1 MPFDLHCR
9 YALLTYSQCGDLD
22 PFEVSNALSTLG
34 AECII
39 GRELH
44 GDGGTHLHA
53 FLDFGRK
60 RRFRNQATFD
70 VHGCHPNI
78 VRSRGQPWD
87 GYDYAIKDGDVVAGG
102 LARPEQPTVSGHSR
116 KERWADII
124 TAGTR
129 DEFFARVRELDP
141 ERLVTC
147 FTQIC
152 KFADWEYAEAPEEYC
167 TPAGTFD
174 LGGYPELVEWN
185 DRRPVG
191 NELSGKLP

>member
-9 YALLTYSQCGDLD
+9 YVLLTYAQCGDLD
-22 PFEVSNALSTLG
+22 PFEVSNAISAIG

-39 GRELH
+39 GRESH
-44 GDGGTHLHA
+44 ADGGTHLHA

-70 VHGCHPNI
+70 VLGRHPNI
-78 VRSRGQPWD
+78 VRSRGTPWD

-102 LARPEQPTVSGHSR
+102 LERPERPAVSGGKR
-116 KERWADII
+116 TERWAEILL
-124 TAGTR
+124 AETR
-129 DEFFARVRELDP
+129 EEFFTRIRQLDP

-152 KFADWEYAEAPEEYC
+152 KYADWEYAEAPEEYS
-167 TPAGTFD
+167 TPDGTFD
-174 LGGYPELVEWN
+174 LGGYPELGQWN
-185 DRRPVG
+185 LERPRG
-191 NELSGKLP
+191 EFNGK